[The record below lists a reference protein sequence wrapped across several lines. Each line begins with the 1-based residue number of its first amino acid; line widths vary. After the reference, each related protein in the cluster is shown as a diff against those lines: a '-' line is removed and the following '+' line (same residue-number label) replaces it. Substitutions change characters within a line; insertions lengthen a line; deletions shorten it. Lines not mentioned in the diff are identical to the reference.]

1 MAKTAAFNILTVY
14 ETLDAAL
21 RVKEMS
27 DRLAADLQPSCKLHC
42 DFWKFDVLT
51 HPSFR
56 GKALAEASAADMI
69 IIAANGDDALL
80 ETVKAWFEGWLRK
93 KRPGRAALVALLDG
107 KKTDADERPRL
118 CAYLQEVATRGR
130 MDFFCHSGSWR
141 PAELEYVFQ

>member
-42 DFWKFDVLT
+42 DFWKIDVLT

-80 ETVKAWFEGWLRK
+80 ETVKAWFEGWLRN
-93 KRPGRAALVALLDG
+93 KRPGRA
-107 KKTDADERPRL
+107 RW
-118 CAYLQEVATRGR
+118 
-130 MDFFCHSGSWR
+130 S
-141 PAELEYVFQ
+141 PA

>member
-21 RVKEMS
+21 RVRKCPTAS
-27 DRLAADLQPSCKLHC
+27 RPTCNPPANCIAT
-42 DFWKFDVLT
+42 FGNLT
-51 HPSFR
+51 CLPPSFR

-93 KRPGRAALVALLDG
+93 TPGRAALVALLDG
-107 KKTDADERPRL
+107 KKN
-118 CAYLQEVATRGR
+118 GR
-130 MDFFCHSGSWR
+130 R
-141 PAELEYVFQ
+141 